1 VSVTDPGIV
10 PFELVFDAILGIG
23 YDGYLVVEVPTL
35 HKDAD
40 KIAHD
45 NLSAIREWI
54 DAARSSDLAL

>member
-1 VSVTDPGIV
+1 MVDRQHARAPQSSVQERGDPR
-10 PFELVFDAILGIG
+10 PRTKGIG

-40 KIAHD
+40 KIARD

-54 DAARSSDLAL
+54 QPL